1 MSDYIVEFGIPYPL
15 LLEVLIII
23 VVLSFFIERALSV
36 IFESS
41 LFIAWYDPEGHPE
54 KKKKGIKEFLS
65 IAVSIAAA
73 WFWKFDAITI
83 LFKTHTEPQIY
94 GYVITGLIIAG
105 GSKASIKFFKETMGF
120 MSTAEKMRKERKEEE
135 NPKKEDKDAKDS
147 NGQKDAKK

>member
-1 MSDYIVEFGIPYPL
+1 MSDLITEFAIPYGL
-15 LLEVLIII
+15 LLEVLVTI

-41 LFIAWYDPEGHPE
+41 IFIGWYDPEDPE
-54 KKKKGIKEFLS
+54 KTKKKGTKEFLA
-65 IAVSIAAA
+65 IVVSIAAV

-83 LFKTHTEPQIY
+83 LFKTHNEPQIY

-120 MSTAEKMRKERKEEE
+120 MSTAEKMRKKKDEEAEKEANKNKNTNEGM
-135 NPKKEDKDAKDS
+135 S
-147 NGQKDAKK
+147 NA